1 MRGYGGNPH
10 ANLTRLTCP
19 AYGYRRSLPP
29 VSVCSMAF
37 VVARPV
43 ANPKTALAFVAVQGA
58 SACTP
63 YPACPKKPD
72 VLTPKNPIF
81 LTSAEK
87 SSVKSTR

>member
-10 ANLTRLTCP
+10 VNLTRLTCP
-19 AYGYRRSLPP
+19 AYGYRRPLPP
-29 VSVCSMAF
+29 VLVCSMAVVF
-37 VVARPV
+37 VRPV
-43 ANPKTALAFVAVQGA
+43 ANSKTALAFVAVQGA

-63 YPACPKKPD
+63 CPACPDKPD

-87 SSVKSTR
+87 SSAESMS